1 VGVVVVPR
9 YTVTMA
15 VRAEQAVLIAEPR
28 SPAAAAPVPALLG
41 VLAAAVT
48 AVAVV
53 RLSGAGAVPRL
64 EEFALVFSSIV
75 IEALPFVLGGALV
88 SALIAVLV
96 PERAF
101 ARIGRLPVA
110 VQVPGAMACALAF
123 PVCECGSVPVARR
136 LIARG
141 VHPAA
146 GLAFM
151 LAAPV
156 VNPVVLASTW
166 LAYSGSGLS
175 AEMTFARAA
184 TGFAIA
190 AVAGLG
196 LQRFVGP
203 RLVPSAQAG
212 CDDHDHEGKAAAIG
226 EHLAT
231 DALFMGRFLVLGA
244 AVAALLQTA
253 VPPDA
258 MSRFAEIPVLGAGA
272 MMLLAVLLSLC
283 SESDAFVAVSF
294 NAFSPGAQ
302 LAFLALGP
310 VLDAKLAILY
320 AASFRRS
327 FVPALLVVAV
337 PVILVVAAL
346 FDVFIG

>member
-1 VGVVVVPR
+1 MACGTQPR
-9 YTVTMA
+9 YTLNMA
-15 VRAEQAVLIAEPR
+15 VRAEPAALLAEPSR
-28 SPAAAAPVPALLG
+28 PAAAVPVPALLG
-41 VLAAAVT
+41 VLGLVGAAIVT
-48 AVAVV
+48 L
-53 RLSGAGAVPRL
+53 RLAGAGASPRL

-96 PERAF
+96 PESAF
-101 ARIGRLPVA
+101 ARIGRLPAVA
-110 VQVPGAMACALAF
+110 QVPGAMACALAF

-151 LAAPV
+151 LAAPI

-166 LAYSGSGLS
+166 VAYSGSGLS
-175 AEMTFARAA
+175 AEMTIARAA

-190 AVAGLG
+190 VVAGLS
-196 LQRFVGP
+196 LQRFVGG
-203 RLVPSAQAG
+203 RLLPSMPAA
-212 CDDHDHEGKAAAIG
+212 CDDHSHQGKVAAIG

-258 MSRFAEIPVLGAGA
+258 LSRFGEIPVLGAAA

-294 NAFSPGAQ
+294 SAFTPGAQ
-302 LAFLALGP
+302 LAFLAIGP
-310 VLDAKLAILY
+310 VLDAKLAVLY

-327 FVPALLVVAV
+327 FVPALLLVAV
-337 PVILVVAAL
+337 PIVLVVALL
-346 FDVFIG
+346 FDTFVG